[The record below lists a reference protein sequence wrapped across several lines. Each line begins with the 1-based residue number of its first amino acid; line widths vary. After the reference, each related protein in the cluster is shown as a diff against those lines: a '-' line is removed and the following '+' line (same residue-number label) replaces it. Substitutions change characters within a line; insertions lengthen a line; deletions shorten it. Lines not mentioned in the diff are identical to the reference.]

1 MGLPKNILDIQAFNK
16 KELSAYSCVFKSYYP
31 ALCDFAGRI
40 IGSEAAPDL
49 VDDLFL
55 KIWGGNVQFNDVD
68 HLKAYLF
75 RSIKNASLDFIKLNK
90 RAQDRNAFF
99 TEEYLI
105 NESDYLAGII
115 RAEVIMELYA
125 AIADLPTEK
134 GRIIKMTFLEGKTN
148 QETADELGL
157 SIQTVKNQKLR
168 GLALLRKK
176 MPGNAY
182 AFLLL
187 YPFFFT

>member
-1 MGLPKNILDIQAFNK
+1 MGSSLNILNIHAFNK
-16 KELSAYSCVFKSYYP
+16 KEVSAYSYVFKAYYP

-40 IGSEAAPDL
+40 IGSEAAPD
-49 VDDLFL
+49 VVEDLFM
-55 KIWGGNVQFNDVD
+55 KIWAGNVQYNDAD

-75 RSIKNASLDFIKLNK
+75 RSIKNACLDFIKLSK
-90 RAQDRNAFF
+90 RAQDRNSLF
-99 TEEYLI
+99 TEEHTF
-105 NESDYLAGII
+105 NESDYLTSII
-115 RAEVIMELYA
+115 RAEVVMELYA
-125 AIADLPTEK
+125 AIAELPTEK

-176 MPGNAY
+176 MPDSAY
-182 AFLLL
+182 AFLLFYSL
-187 YPFFFT
+187 FNT